1 MDILKLKSEIEK
13 FQSFAADGEETTLGP
28 GGEEQSEETTLT
40 IGENVSSSN
49 SKNSWKK
56 ELQDVKT
63 SVPLSIGLA
72 LTAGVIYDGVKNR
85 GDEEQSEETTLTIGE
100 NVSSSNSKNSWKKE
114 LQDVKTSVPLSIGL
128 ALTAGVIYDGVKN
141 RGDEG
146 EVIFTDPW
154 KTMAVFVGAG
164 ALGWG
169 AGRIT
174 RGDLAIKNAETL
186 KVMLAEREQE
196 MESEKEEIEADRS

>member
-28 GGEEQSEETTLT
+28 GGEEQPEETTLT
-40 IGENVSSSN
+40 IGENVSSST
-49 SKNSWKK
+49 SKNGWK
-56 ELQDVKT
+56 T
-63 SVPLSIGLA
+63 
-72 LTAGVIYDGVKNR
+72 
-85 GDEEQSEETTLTIGE
+85 
-100 NVSSSNSKNSWKKE
+100 E

-174 RGDLAIKNAETL
+174 RGDLAIKKAETL
-186 KVMLAEREQE
+186 KVMLAEREKE
-196 MESEKEEIEADRS
+196 INIEKEEIETEKEKKRETYRMLMSEPSSIKMRPSFGSMNTFGEYGAAVGQQGISYDNF

>member
-28 GGEEQSEETTLT
+28 GGEEQPEETTLT

-49 SKNSWKK
+49 SKNGWK
-56 ELQDVKT
+56 T
-63 SVPLSIGLA
+63 
-72 LTAGVIYDGVKNR
+72 
-85 GDEEQSEETTLTIGE
+85 
-100 NVSSSNSKNSWKKE
+100 E

-174 RGDLAIKNAETL
+174 RGDLAIKKAETL
-186 KVMLAEREQE
+186 KVMLAEREKE
-196 MESEKEEIEADRS
+196 INIEKEEIETEKEKKRETYRMLMSEPSSIKMRPSFGSMNTFGEYGAAVGQQGISYDNF

>member
-28 GGEEQSEETTLT
+28 GGEEQPEETTLT

-49 SKNSWKK
+49 SKN
-56 ELQDVKT
+56 
-63 SVPLSIGLA
+63 G
-72 LTAGVIYDGVKNR
+72 
-85 GDEEQSEETTLTIGE
+85 
-100 NVSSSNSKNSWKKE
+100 WKKE

-186 KVMLAEREQE
+186 KVMLAERENE
-196 MESEKEEIEADRS
+196 INTEKEEIEAEKEKKRETYRMLMSEPSSIKMRPSFGSMNTFGEYGAAVGQQGISYDNF

>member
-28 GGEEQSEETTLT
+28 GGEEQPEETTLT

-49 SKNSWKK
+49 SKN
-56 ELQDVKT
+56 
-63 SVPLSIGLA
+63 G
-72 LTAGVIYDGVKNR
+72 
-85 GDEEQSEETTLTIGE
+85 
-100 NVSSSNSKNSWKKE
+100 WKKE

-186 KVMLAEREQE
+186 KVMLAEREKE
-196 MESEKEEIEADRS
+196 INTEKEEIEAEKEKKRETYRMLMSEPSSIKMRPSFGSMNTFGEYGAAVGQQGISYDNF

>member
-28 GGEEQSEETTLT
+28 GGEEQPEETTLT

-49 SKNSWKK
+49 SKN
-56 ELQDVKT
+56 
-63 SVPLSIGLA
+63 G
-72 LTAGVIYDGVKNR
+72 
-85 GDEEQSEETTLTIGE
+85 
-100 NVSSSNSKNSWKKE
+100 WKKE

-186 KVMLAEREQE
+186 KVMLAEREKE
-196 MESEKEEIEADRS
+196 IKTEKEEIEAEKEKKRETYRMLMSEPSSIKMRPSFGSMNTFGEYGAAVGQQGISYDNF

>member
-28 GGEEQSEETTLT
+28 GGEEQPEETTLT

-49 SKNSWKK
+49 S
-56 ELQDVKT
+56 
-63 SVPLSIGLA
+63 
-72 LTAGVIYDGVKNR
+72 
-85 GDEEQSEETTLTIGE
+85 
-100 NVSSSNSKNSWKKE
+100 
-114 LQDVKTSVPLSIGL
+114 

-174 RGDLAIKNAETL
+174 RGDLAIKKAETL
-186 KVMLAEREQE
+186 KVMLAEREKE
-196 MESEKEEIEADRS
+196 INIEKEEIETEKEKKRETYRMLMSEPSSIKMRPSFGSMNTFGEYGAAVGQQGISYDNF

>member
-28 GGEEQSEETTLT
+28 GGEEQPEETTLT

-49 SKNSWKK
+49 SKN
-56 ELQDVKT
+56 
-63 SVPLSIGLA
+63 G
-72 LTAGVIYDGVKNR
+72 
-85 GDEEQSEETTLTIGE
+85 
-100 NVSSSNSKNSWKKE
+100 WKKE

-174 RGDLAIKNAETL
+174 RGDLAIKKAETL
-186 KVMLAEREQE
+186 KVMLAEREKE
-196 MESEKEEIEADRS
+196 INIEKEEIETEKEKKRETYRMLMSEPSSIKMRPSFGSMNTFGEYGAAVGQQGISYDNF

>member
-13 FQSFAADGEETTLGP
+13 FQAFAADGEETILGP
-28 GGEEQSEETTLT
+28 GGEEQPVETNFS
-40 IGENVSSSN
+40 G
-49 SKNSWKK
+49 KK
-56 ELQDVKT
+56 IKTQKTWRQELQDVKT

-72 LTAGVIYDGVKNR
+72 LTAGIIYDG
-85 GDEEQSEETTLTIGE
+85 I
-100 NVSSSNSKNSWKKE
+100 
-114 LQDVKTSVPLSIGL
+114 
-128 ALTAGVIYDGVKN
+128 KN

-146 EVIFTDPW
+146 ELIFTDPW
-154 KTMAVFVGAG
+154 KTMAVFAGAG

-174 RGDLAIKNAETL
+174 RGDIATKDAENL

-196 MESEKEEIEADRS
+196 IESEKEEIEAEKEKKRETYRMLMSEPSSMEMMPSFGGMNTFGEYGAAVGQQGISYGRF